1 MTPPQ
6 IEVRTDRRGG
16 FEVAISS
23 PGGAVDELL
32 TPSHHPDHGAAI
44 YAARLVS
51 EATGWRVLDR
61 FDAATGVDPLDQQL
75 KVA

>member
-23 PGGAVDELL
+23 PGSAADELL
-32 TPSHHPDHGAAI
+32 RHSHYPYHGAAI

-51 EATGWRVLDR
+51 EATGWRIIDR
-61 FDAATGVDPLDQQL
+61 IDAKFGA
-75 KVA
+75 